1 MAWNIMSL
9 YRYSKDFQNEYYS
22 WFLRILAEVC
32 WWTGNWHVKL
42 WFLCYNLQHYMFITQ
57 QSLHEVNSSEP
68 RALYGG
74 LGQDTRCVGIIG
86 LWAKWLFIAVNFSL

>member
-1 MAWNIMSL
+1 MNIIP
-9 YRYSKDFQNEYYS
+9 DFLEFQQEFVDELEIDMLNYDFYAT
-22 WFLRILAEVC
+22 I
-32 WWTGNWHVKL
+32 
-42 WFLCYNLQHYMFITQ
+42 YNIMFITQ

-86 LWAKWLFIAVNFSL
+86 L